1 MMLPVFRAAVA
12 RGLRS
17 SGGKYSS
24 ALGAIGLKFKFQF
37 VLFLTK
43 LRIRDQEEASSSSSH
58 PLESASLLAEHRK
71 RHGLY
76 YLSYQ
81 KNDIHNDSIDDNNTL
96 NEYPPANEISVDS
109 FNTKKKMNQSKLRPV
124 VVQLDKE
131 DGLKTKGQIQR
142 NFDRQLELFVDCE
155 SLELRNLIR

>member
-24 ALGAIGLKFKFQF
+24 ALGAVGYPRHAPN
-37 VLFLTK
+37 LTT
-43 LRIRDQEEASSSSSH
+43 RDQEEASSSSSH

-142 NFDRQLELFVDCE
+142 NFGRQLELYVDCE